1 MVVIIWQL
9 DLQLPVQSVT
19 ITTKVVSL
27 NPVHGK
33 VYSIQHY
40 HDYVIKLVSDL
51 QQVCGFSLGNP
62 VSSTNKTDH
71 HDITEILLKVAFKHP
86 KPTIFKIK
94 MTFFI
99 WIFLFLSLLQQYY
112 GYMYFKPTKIQYLNI
127 IRQFLFQR
135 GFAQKRILSGGSG
148 MFLSLVFLEKRNI
161 QMCFL
166 LIDMRRMYSSP
177 NVL

>member
-1 MVVIIWQL
+1 
-9 DLQLPVQSVT
+9 VQSVT

-27 NPVHGK
+27 NPIHGE

-40 HDYVIKLVSDL
+40 HDYVIKFVSDF

-71 HDITEILLKVAFKHP
+71 HDIPEILLKVALSIINQP

-94 MTFFI
+94 IIFFI

-112 GYMYFKPTKIQYLNI
+112 GYMYFKPTKLQYLNI
-127 IRQFLFQR
+127 IRQLLFQR
-135 GFAQKRILSGGSG
+135 GFAEKRILSGGSG
-148 MFLSLVFLEKRNI
+148 MFLSLVFLEKSNI

-166 LIDMRRMYSSP
+166 LIDQRRMYSSP